1 MNKIKCKDI
10 KAPQS
15 IAWLSFTL
23 DVTIP
28 DMDEPFNVFNSSTFQ
43 SFLTTRFADFEFCY
57 RGDFD
62 YAEFWELQSA
72 FNSYFNS
79 MRKKSIAMQIYAL
92 LKTYNPIENYDK
104 TSEITTEYKGRKE
117 SKTQYDNVKDKTTF
131 NGVETNEIEKIGKE
145 KNETTK
151 SGSEKTEFNN
161 AQLKTT
167 RENSRA
173 PMTSSTYS
181 NLDKNEETTQAHND
195 IQTTS
200 YGINGVARKD
210 TSVIEYGADNTTRK
224 DTNTTSFLNRY
235 NEHSKTGNEY
245 VTEEFGTG
253 ENARKDIL
261 TERTHGNIG
270 VTTSA
275 QMVSEILQ
283 VYNLNFVESLLDGF
297 FNHYCYLF
305 EVRD

>member
-23 DVTIP
+23 DVNIP
-28 DMDEPFNVFNSSTFQ
+28 DMEEPFNVFNSSTFQ

-72 FNSYFNS
+72 FNAYFNS

-104 TSEITTEYKGRKE
+104 TSEITTDYKGRKE
-117 SKTQYDNVKDKTTF
+117 NQITF
-131 NGVETNEIEKIGKE
+131 NTGDKLTFSGSEINETEKIGKE

-151 SGSEKTEFNN
+151 SGAEKTEFNN

-181 NLDKNEETTQAHND
+181 NLDKNEETTLAHND
-195 IQTTS
+195 SQITS
-200 YGINGVARKD
+200 YGVNGVARKD

-224 DTNTTSFLNRY
+224 DTNTTYFTNRY
-235 NEHSKTGNEY
+235 NESAKTG
-245 VTEEFGTG
+245 TETTVERFGTG
-253 ENARKDIL
+253 ADARQDVV
-261 TERTHGNIG
+261 TEHTHGNIG

-283 VYNLNFVESLLDGF
+283 VYNLNFIESLLDGF